1 MQIKTV
7 KTLIQERAANKTTIN
22 PSNKKIVVLMN
33 QDEPLIQDKFLQN
46 KESDQGKITL
56 DSAAVNE
63 LLYN

>member
-1 MQIKTV
+1 MKTV

-22 PSNKKIVVLMN
+22 PPNKKIVVLMN